1 LKFGDQERV
10 LPLHI
15 KGVNSMTEN
24 DSVHKTDGTTPV
36 EARRAF
42 LKALYAG
49 APDDLYLELRCIHP
63 QTGEVKTMWSQIGDK
78 RTLTTAFRRADELN
92 HDGYGIYF
100 APCLRS
106 DKKGTAEAAALLPAL
121 WVDLD
126 CDGDTARRA
135 DALERLHTFNP
146 PPSGIIDSGGGLHAY
161 WLLSEP
167 ITLDESSRNQAAGI
181 LRGLFSALG
190 GDPQYVKSAA
200 SVMRLPGSVNTKP
213 ERRGVTV
220 TLVELHPDRRYPLS
234 DFAWLESQPQLE
246 RIGSLS
252 VVTLNG
258 NGHHPLPRRTEDY
271 LAAGATE
278 GSRNTELFQAACQ
291 LRDAGHSQADA
302 EAQLAPRY
310 VADGCS
316 EREAVATIKSAYS
329 RPPRDPVP
337 QPREAVR
344 ERIDQ
349 LVSQYGRSEEVKE
362 RPTAG
367 QIREAV
373 TACAALDPLEWAEE
387 RKRLKAICGDTFKID
402 DLNQMYRQARR
413 AQERADIPQLVSS
426 PRYVEMDGAIVLERP
441 TERGMVRQQVTD
453 WMGRIIEWR
462 VRVDDDGQS
471 ENLMRVAL
479 QHRAHTATLDVP
491 SELFGDPNALQ
502 RFIAQKAGGIYAVCA
517 GMTKHLPPAINRLS
531 AEYPTHTTYGFM
543 GWTQIDGHWV
553 YVSPNGSVGAE
564 GILETSPQVEL
575 ESRLR
580 DYGLK
585 ANEWSDSVDAFK
597 AAVSVLPPTLV
608 PALIAFTFL
617 PLLQRFFPAAA
628 PKPALHL
635 VGTSG
640 SGKSEIASIL
650 SSFYGEFTRDAPPAQ
665 WGDTVNTVETLGYAL
680 ADALYWVD
688 DYKPAY
694 AEEKTFPRFLQSY
707 SRGMGRGRLT
717 REAKLRQERPCRG
730 HLLSTGETVLEGEA
744 SVLAR
749 MIVLDI
755 PPWEKRDPGGKALG
769 ESERQRAKLSAF
781 TARFIQW
788 IATQQ
793 DAGSLCAEL
802 SSRFAQNVTGYQQK
816 LTAKLG
822 RQANTGRMIQNWA
835 LLVTVYQMLMQF
847 LDEMEVDATL
857 PSWQDTIIESVK
869 AVQEERAGQVFLD
882 ALGQLLASG
891 RAMLATDLRQPEEPG
906 PGTTVIGYRMG
917 DEILL
922 LPDVT
927 IQMVTQ
933 TVKLNFDTRAIG
945 QQLREDG
952 WLVAGAN
959 SLTVQR
965 RVRSVA
971 TRFWLLK
978 PAALGCDDCDAVT
991 DAG

>member
-1 LKFGDQERV
+1 MPEID
-10 LPLHI
+10 
-15 KGVNSMTEN
+15 T
-24 DSVHKTDGTTPV
+24 VHKTDTTNHA
-36 EARRAF
+36 EARRIF
-42 LKALYAG
+42 LKSLYAG
-49 APDDLYLELRCIHP
+49 APDDLYFELRCIHLDGSREP
-63 QTGEVKTMWSQIGDK
+63 RLFWCRIGDK
-78 RTLTTAFRRADELN
+78 RALGTVFQRAKSLN
-92 HDGYGIYF
+92 EEGYGIYF

-106 DKKGTAEAAALLPAL
+106 DKKGSAEAAALLPAL
-121 WVDLD
+121 WIDID
-126 CDGDTARRA
+126 CDGDENQRVEAI
-135 DALERLHTFNP
+135 ERLHSFDQK
-146 PPSGIIDSGGGLHAY
+146 PSAIIDSGGGLHAY

-167 ITLDESSRNQAAGI
+167 ITLNESSRKQTAGI
-181 LRGLFSALG
+181 LRGLFSTLG
-190 GDPQYVKSAA
+190 GDPQYAKSAA
-200 SVMRLPGSVNTKP
+200 SVMRLPGSINTKP
-213 ERRGVTV
+213 ERGGAIVTV
-220 TLVELHPDRRYPLS
+220 LELHPDRRYPLT
-234 DFAWLESQPQLE
+234 DFVWLESQQQVE
-246 RIGSLS
+246 QIGNLN
-252 VVTLNG
+252 VITLNG

-291 LRDAGHSQADA
+291 LRDAGHSQSDA
-302 EAQLAPRY
+302 ETRLVPRY
-310 VADGCS
+310 VTDGCG
-316 EREAVATIKSAYS
+316 EQEAIKTIRSAYS
-329 RPPRDPVP
+329 RPPRDPIAVP
-337 QPREAVR
+337 CEAAK
-344 ERIDQ
+344 EQIDQ
-349 LVSQYGRSEEVKE
+349 LVSHYGRSEEVKE

-367 QIREAV
+367 QVREAV

-387 RKRLKAICGDTFKID
+387 RKRLKAICGDTFKLD

-426 PRYVEMDGAIVLERP
+426 PRYAVMEGGIVLERP
-441 TERGMVRQQVTD
+441 TERGIVRQQVAD

-479 QHRAHTATLDVP
+479 QHRAHTATLDIP

-517 GMTKHLPPAINRLS
+517 GMTKHLAPAINRLS
-531 AEYPTHTTYGFM
+531 GEYPTHTTYGFM
-543 GWTQIDGHWV
+543 GWTQIEGRWV
-553 YVSPNGSVGAE
+553 YVSPNGSVGAD
-564 GILETSPQVEL
+564 GILETSPEVEL

-585 ANEWSDSVDAFK
+585 ASEWIDSVVAFR
-597 AAVSVLPPTLV
+597 AAVSVLPPSLA

-755 PPWEKRDPGGKALG
+755 PPWEKRDPGGKALVEG
-769 ESERQRAKLSAF
+769 ERQRTKLSAF

-788 IATQQ
+788 IAGQQ
-793 DAGSLCAEL
+793 DAGSLCVDL
-802 SSRFAQNVTGYQQK
+802 SSRFVQNVTGYQQK
-816 LTAKLG
+816 LMAKLG

-847 LDEMEVDATL
+847 LDTMDVDDAL
-857 PSWQDTIIESVK
+857 PSWQDTIIESVN

-906 PGTTVIGYRMG
+906 LGTTVIGYRTG

-933 TVKLNFDTRAIG
+933 TVKLNFDARAIG

-952 WLVAGAN
+952 WLLAGAN
-959 SLTVQR
+959 TLTVQR

-978 PAALGCDDCDAVT
+978 PAALGCDDCDTVT
-991 DAG
+991 GVG

>member
-1 LKFGDQERV
+1 MRLKFGDPERV
-10 LPLHI
+10 LPLHL
-15 KGVNSMTEN
+15 KGMNSMTEN
-24 DSVHKTDGTTPV
+24 DSLHKTDSQTHV

-42 LKALYAG
+42 LKALYGDSPA
-49 APDDLYLELRCIHP
+49 DLYLELRCIHP
-63 QTGEVKTMWSQIGDK
+63 QTGEVKTFWSRIGDK

-92 HDGYGIYF
+92 YEGYGIYF

-106 DKKGTAEAAALLPAL
+106 QKQGKAEAAALLPAL

-126 CDGDTARRA
+126 CGGDAACRA
-135 DALERLHTFNP
+135 MALEKLHTFNP
-146 PPSGIIDSGGGLHAY
+146 PASAVIDSGGGLHAY

-167 ITLDESSRNQAAGI
+167 VTLDESRRKQAAGI

-190 GDPQYVKSAA
+190 GDQQYVKSVA
-200 SVMRLPGSVNTKP
+200 SVMRLPGSINTKP
-213 ERRGVTV
+213 ERGGVIV
-220 TLVELHPDRRYPLS
+220 TLLELHPDRRYPLS
-234 DFAWLESQPQLE
+234 DFAWLESQPLVE
-246 RIGSLS
+246 RIGSLN
-252 VVTLNG
+252 VVNL

-278 GSRNTELFQAACQ
+278 GSRNTELFKAVCQ
-291 LRDAGHSQADA
+291 LRDAGYSESDA
-302 EAQLAPRY
+302 EAQLVPRY

-316 EREAVATIKSAYS
+316 EREALATIRSAYS
-329 RPPRDPVP
+329 RPPREPVP
-337 QPREAVR
+337 QPRDAVR

-373 TACAALDPLEWAEE
+373 SACAPLDPLEWAEE

-441 TERGMVRQQVTD
+441 TERGMVRQQVAD
-453 WMGRIIEWR
+453 WMGRIVEWR

-479 QHRAHTATLDVP
+479 QHRSHSATLDIP
-491 SELFGDPNALQ
+491 SEMFGDPNALQ

-543 GWTQIDGHWV
+543 GWTQIEGHWV
-553 YVSPNGSVGAE
+553 YVSPNGSLGAD
-564 GILETSPQVEL
+564 GILETSPEVEL

-585 ANEWSDSVDAFK
+585 ARDWTDSVDAFK
-597 AAVSVLPPTLV
+597 AAVSVLPPSLA

-755 PPWEKRDPGGKALG
+755 PPWEKRDPGGKALR
-769 ESERQRAKLSAF
+769 ESECQRAKLSAF

-788 IATQQ
+788 IAAQQ
-793 DAGSLCAEL
+793 DSGILSAEL
-802 SSRFAQNVTGYQQK
+802 SSRFAHNVTGYQQK
-816 LTAKLG
+816 LIAKLG

-835 LLVTVYQMLMQF
+835 LLVTVYRMLMQF
-847 LDEMEVDATL
+847 LDEMEVDGVL
-857 PSWQDTIIESVK
+857 PFWKDTILESVK
-869 AVQEERAGQVFLD
+869 AVQEERAGQVFID
-882 ALGQLLASG
+882 TLGQLVASG
-891 RAMLATDLRQPEEPG
+891 DVRLVNLDSDEEVKPGAPIIGYQDRHFIYLLPEISLREVKPTQSLNFTTKSIGDQLQVDWRSTPRGWLATPQH
-906 PGTTVIGYRMG
+906 
-917 DEILL
+917 
-922 LPDVT
+922 
-927 IQMVTQ
+927 
-933 TVKLNFDTRAIG
+933 
-945 QQLREDG
+945 
-952 WLVAGAN
+952 
-959 SLTVQR
+959 S
-965 RVRSVA
+965 
-971 TRFWLLK
+971 
-978 PAALGCDDCDAVT
+978 
-991 DAG
+991 